1 MNYSQI
7 VFIFVK
13 SYSFTLFRRLNRT
26 ILRNSYYL
34 CTMKPR
40 IIYKGISLAKFNKS
54 FQSDEDCY
62 EYLADMKWEG
72 DYFVC
77 KRCGNTH
84 YCKGLLPFARRCTR
98 CKHDESP
105 TAGTIF
111 NKIRIS
117 LLSAFRIVF
126 DMCISEK
133 SMSSSKLAEEYGIRQ
148 KTIWEFKR
156 KMQLVLNSQNHIF
169 FNGMVIISDFYVIE
183 QDSDQPKNIVLVAME
198 LLANGEIGKAYGI
211 FLDYFSSEQI
221 LSFFEKHIST
231 DAKVYFSKERNYG
244 QYVTNYH
251 IETFEDNFLLTLS
264 STHITNLKNW
274 LFGVHRHIL
283 PEYIQG
289 YLDEYYFRFNR
300 RNNKAKI
307 FDEFMGL
314 MMLHQPNRN
323 SR

>member
-1 MNYSQI
+1 
-7 VFIFVK
+7 
-13 SYSFTLFRRLNRT
+13 
-26 ILRNSYYL
+26 
-34 CTMKPR
+34 MKPR
-40 IIYKGISLAKFNKS
+40 IIYKGISIAKFNKS
-54 FQSDEDCY
+54 FQSDGDCY
-62 EYLADMKWEG
+62 EYLADMKWKG

-126 DMCISEK
+126 DMCTSEK
-133 SMSSSKLAEEYGIRQ
+133 GMSSSKLAEEYGVRQ

-156 KMQLVLNSQNHIF
+156 KMQLALNSQEHIF
-169 FNGMVIISDFYVIE
+169 LSGTVLIGDFCIME
-183 QDSDQPKNIVLVAME
+183 QNTGQSKNIILVTME

-211 FLDYFSSEQI
+211 LLDDFSSEQI
-221 LSFFEKHIST
+221 QSFFELHIST
-231 DAKVYFSKERNYG
+231 DAKVYVSKERNYE
-244 QYVTNYH
+244 QYITNYH
-251 IETFEDNFLLTLS
+251 IETIEDNFLLTLS

-300 RNNKAKI
+300 RNNKAKV

-314 MMLHQPNRN
+314 MMLHQTNRN